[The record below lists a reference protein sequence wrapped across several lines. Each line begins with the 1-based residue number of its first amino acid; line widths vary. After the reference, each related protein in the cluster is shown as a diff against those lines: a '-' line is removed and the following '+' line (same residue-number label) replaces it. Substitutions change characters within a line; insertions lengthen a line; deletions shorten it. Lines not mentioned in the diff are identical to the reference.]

1 MTIRIESRQD
11 LSGAMLVIRFPEKD
25 VDKKAL
31 YTIQADW
38 PDFLIPFRYR
48 SVDGEAECTYQ
59 LGSQSKLLYRC
70 SSRTPGELVS
80 FWERVLRPLL
90 DCGDWFLKPFS
101 FVMDPQYLFLDK
113 DGETISYLYVP
124 AKGNCSDLE
133 ILRVMVVELSQ
144 KNPSTDAQLEVKVL
158 RSIMQDFQPKAF
170 LTMLRETQPGVLTR
184 SLVPQQ
190 PQIQPQQQV
199 QPSVA
204 EKQESV
210 SIKEPAEAPHDE
222 PAPVPAME
230 DGEIRI
236 DLSGSDAK
244 KEKRGLFGN
253 KGEKKKNKEK
263 AREKTKEKS
272 EKKKE
277 GGLFGK
283 KKEEPAAKEIVLG
296 AAAEESAPRGP
307 VYSVPVVVGSDEDDG
322 ITTIPEEEATA
333 ACFRLVGDA
342 TMPRSI
348 PVSLEL
354 GGIFTIGRFDVALGR
369 QQSSFEFPAK
379 TKAVSRHHAAV
390 ERTAEGYTLVDLGSS
405 TGTYLQGKRL
415 TPNVPRFL
423 ERGCR
428 VAFGTAGADYV
439 WEE

>member
-1 MTIRIESRQD
+1 MTIQIESRQD

-31 YTIQADW
+31 YTIQADQ
-38 PDFLIPFRYR
+38 PGFLVPFRYR

-59 LGSQSKLLYRC
+59 LRNRSKLLYRC
-70 SSRTPGELVS
+70 SSRTAGELVG
-80 FWERVLRPLL
+80 FWERVLQPLL

-113 DGETISYLYVP
+113 DGETVSYLYVP
-124 AKGNCSDLE
+124 AKEDCSSPEVLQA
-133 ILRVMVVELSQ
+133 MTVELAQ
-144 KNPSTDAQLEVKVL
+144 RNPSTDAQLEVKVL
-158 RSIMQDFQPKAF
+158 RAIMQDFQPKSF
-170 LTMLRETQPGVLTR
+170 LEMLRETQPGILAK
-184 SLVPQQ
+184 SLVPPVQLPPQ
-190 PQIQPQQQV
+190 QIQ
-199 QPSVA
+199 VA
-204 EKQESV
+204 AVGEP
-210 SIKEPAEAPHDE
+210 EPASVKESMEVPQHERIPAAP
-222 PAPVPAME
+222 ALE
-230 DGEIRI
+230 DGEIQI
-236 DLSGSDAK
+236 DLSSSGATK

-253 KGEKKKNKEK
+253 KGEKK
-263 AREKTKEKS
+263 REKK

-283 KKEEPAAKEIVLG
+283 KKEEPAAREIVLG
-296 AAAEESAPRGP
+296 AAAEEPVPREA
-307 VYSVPVVVGSDEDDG
+307 VYPAPVVMGADDDDG
-322 ITTIPEEEATA
+322 ITTIPEEEVITT
-333 ACFRLVGDA
+333 ACFRLVGDP

-348 PVSLEL
+348 SVSLEL
-354 GGIFTIGRFDVALGR
+354 GGIFTIGRYDVALGR
-369 QQSSFEFPAK
+369 QQSNFEFPAK

-405 TGTYLQGKRL
+405 AGTYLQGERL
-415 TPNVPRFL
+415 VPNVPRYL